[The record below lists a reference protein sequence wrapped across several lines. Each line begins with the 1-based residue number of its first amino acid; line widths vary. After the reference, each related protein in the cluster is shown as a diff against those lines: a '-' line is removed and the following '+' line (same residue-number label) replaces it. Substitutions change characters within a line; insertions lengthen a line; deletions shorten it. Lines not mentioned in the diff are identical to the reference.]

1 MIAEKGERL
10 RQQLGYAPDTPL
22 HEVVSKAEHDL
33 GLTAEHGQ
41 NLVQRMDACCSA
53 VGIGGAQGSSA
64 KAAVPGVV
72 TGIVMVQPVSAQP
85 VASVAPVQD
94 MMSVAEEMVEPHVP
108 RVDGTY
114 HGPMR
119 LRYVLAATA
128 DPRVISARIF
138 QGGRAITGNFEMR
151 NTGALAAWRQ
161 PVWEGALPRHVH
173 GGAMLRLEFD
183 QGFGAFFSTARG
195 KPRRRFVKQS
205 VVAPVA
211 PVPAA
216 DGLRRPHD
224 EMSAQDLEGCW
235 LYAGVWLFPPLPIVA
250 FSRHEARSPTHYMT
264 SGWSPCLPVIPMFA
278 HYLKR
283 GDHWEGYMDPGGGSG
298 EPGDGAPLCGAKR
311 VMRNRNLIYATPG
324 SFWGFVRRL
333 C

>member
-1 MIAEKGERL
+1 MVWATASEEAVARASPVARVCKFFF
-10 RQQLGYAPDTPL
+10 A
-22 HEVVSKAEHDL
+22 KHDGDRRAL
-33 GLTAEHGQ
+33 
-41 NLVQRMDACCSA
+41 C
-53 VGIGGAQGSSA
+53 GAGHRDHRA
-64 KAAVPGVV
+64 LCGAGHRDHRALARAAAHP
-72 TGIVMVQPVSAQP
+72 PQP

-108 RVDGTY
+108 RADGTY

-119 LRYVLAATA
+119 VRYVLAATA